1 MWKHLKENT
10 IIVSTLLQI
19 FEEQKRLSSLISV
32 FYICSAICHS
42 VMVTAE
48 CCMQNIAWV
57 ERTMQNESAMLV
69 LRPSPECHISCTA
82 LLFCDLIIVC
92 VGAYKGIA
100 SIKGTV

>member
-1 MWKHLKENT
+1 
-10 IIVSTLLQI
+10 
-19 FEEQKRLSSLISV
+19 
-32 FYICSAICHS
+32 
-42 VMVTAE
+42 
-48 CCMQNIAWV
+48 MQNIAWV